1 MNKYH
6 EALGNLVYKATKDN
20 DGIIDQEWMDEVEED
35 SKKIQELVDRATPK
49 KPIAFSFSNISGY
62 ECPDENCGA
71 LLEGMKQH
79 CSDCGQ
85 ALDWTE

>member
-1 MNKYH
+1 MNKYQ
-6 EALGNLVYKATKDN
+6 EALNVLIVCDLKDKFTKETDTL
-20 DGIIDQEWMDEVEED
+20 
-35 SKKIQELVDRATPK
+35 KELVDRATPK
-49 KPIAFSFSNISGY
+49 KPIAFSFSNISGF

-85 ALDWTE
+85 ALDWND